1 MTSGA
6 KKEKARK
13 KARAQKLLEE
23 EQQRVEVETVQR
35 ASVSTP
41 TSLITP
47 ATPIVAPSG
56 TVIDDTS
63 IHGIYDRQRRAW
75 PAHPDSRPFFDTSTL
90 MFYDNDTP
98 QLPPPLVPVLH
109 ITDSGRPRDFSA
121 LRGIAST
128 HPWRTIRR
136 RNHRL
141 FPQRREQRPFP
152 RALPKRTVIAAPH
165 TDILAILDHPLI
177 VSPPLPPPREDRP
190 PGLSLRP
197 IDILG
202 LWPLHPDDPIHP
214 DKVPALDIPAPLIC
228 PCPADHLVLPVPAL
242 PAQTPYGLVRS
253 ALALACASEQ
263 PHAASALSAVF
274 DIVWRPY
281 PHEDDQNHLVEL
293 PGDHSSQSSLSSR
306 PFCIGRLPTSLP
318 DGLTIVAAKMLEV
331 RSMARGRARTS
342 LCSRV
347 PKTTWKHMIASHQP
361 MTGRELRVY
370 GPSAEA
376 ERRHILCY
384 PSIAK
389 WDSLNGKSRV
399 KRGSGAPELV
409 VREVFPRIDQSGFD
423 VSSARGI
430 RQHRKTKIGTEQNTP
445 SPPDLCREWVTRCTL
460 EVLILGESPPRAR
473 DMRPGGEGAL
483 RDRCL
488 PKHFFTPDPKREGL
502 YCGLTFVYSTG
513 GLCPCKM
520 PSVIAAAADL
530 LVRVIDGSGLGG
542 LCNQNAGTPSAM
554 RLGIVI
560 RPRALTPPQA

>member
-41 TSLITP
+41 TPLVTP

-63 IHGIYDRQRRAW
+63 IHGIHDRQRRAW

-90 MFYDNDTP
+90 MFYDDDTP
-98 QLPPPLVPVLH
+98 QLVFPPNHPAANWSPHLQSYIYGPLDDKPPPHVPVLH

-152 RALPKRTVIAAPH
+152 KALPKRTVISAPH
-165 TDILAILDHPLI
+165 TDILAIPDHPFI
-177 VSPPLPPPREDRP
+177 VSPPLPPPCEDRP

-214 DKVPALDIPAPLIC
+214 DEVPALDIPAPLIC

-263 PHAASALSAVF
+263 PHAASTLSAVF
-274 DIVWRPY
+274 DIVWGPY

-293 PGDHSSQSSLSSR
+293 PGDQL
-306 PFCIGRLPTSLP
+306 
-318 DGLTIVAAKMLEV
+318 V
-331 RSMARGRARTS
+331 
-342 LCSRV
+342 
-347 PKTTWKHMIASHQP
+347 
-361 MTGRELRVY
+361 
-370 GPSAEA
+370 
-376 ERRHILCY
+376 ILCTLAEFITVE
-384 PSIAK
+384 PVFAAFLRRAITDFATG
-389 WDSLNGKSRV
+389 WVDHCR
-399 KRGSGAPELV
+399 
-409 VREVFPRIDQSGFD
+409 RED
-423 VSSARGI
+423 A
-430 RQHRKTKIGTEQNTP
+430 
-445 SPPDLCREWVTRCTL
+445 
-460 EVLILGESPPRAR
+460 
-473 DMRPGGEGAL
+473 GG
-483 RDRCL
+483 
-488 PKHFFTPDPKREGL
+488 
-502 YCGLTFVYSTG
+502 
-513 GLCPCKM
+513 
-520 PSVIAAAADL
+520 
-530 LVRVIDGSGLGG
+530 
-542 LCNQNAGTPSAM
+542 
-554 RLGIVI
+554 
-560 RPRALTPPQA
+560 